1 MLILVVP
8 VFFTSLMIALRSL
21 ICTWH
26 NKLCLKFRLRS
37 KIKITVLNWN
47 YDNIIGQG
55 TYFVNSYG
63 EKWTNATQQ
72 KNKTKA
78 SDKEMIFLTLDLTPY
93 TESLTIN
100 LERIPPSLLIR
111 ATHGSTDINARE
123 CSGGLYDRQLRNIIT
138 ECFTQQMFLRILYN
152 TRVSSQ
158 LMYTYCSSL

>member
-1 MLILVVP
+1 M
-8 VFFTSLMIALRSL
+8 
-21 ICTWH
+21 
-26 NKLCLKFRLRS
+26 
-37 KIKITVLNWN
+37 
-47 YDNIIGQG
+47 
-55 TYFVNSYG
+55 
-63 EKWTNATQQ
+63 
-72 KNKTKA
+72 A
-78 SDKEMIFLTLDLTPY
+78 SEREMIFLTLDLVGKLHSFYIDFTPY